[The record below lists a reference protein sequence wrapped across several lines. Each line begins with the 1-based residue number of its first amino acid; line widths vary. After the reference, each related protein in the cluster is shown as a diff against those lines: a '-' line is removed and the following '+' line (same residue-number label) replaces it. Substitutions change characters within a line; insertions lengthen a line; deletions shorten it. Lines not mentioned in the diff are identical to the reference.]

1 MSLKIYYRN
10 GNVHYIRPTPFISIS
25 HTPLKNKVGSV
36 GCTYEITL
44 TGTII
49 AHDGSPY
56 IVTEQNGNIAANTL
70 PNFSSSYDDPSITS
84 RNVDIGDRLKAI
96 ILKQNKLRDLFSS
109 DGQRIEIGSWLDG
122 EKCIV
127 FYPKVNS
134 INFEEGLYV
143 DTCKYTI
150 SLEAPL
156 LFDKNN
162 NVYTEGLIGLTF
174 TPNRYNLQRTKDHYL
189 REENTQTVENII
201 DRWGGIVEDFTDTWS
216 LETDESNGQTT
227 GLNYIPISF
236 RVTRNMSATGRQ
248 VYASGKLPNGSTGM
262 KKYEAW
268 EQSIGFIKKTLLHEN
283 QAPPI
288 GGEYYYE
295 DNESYLQYPSRLT
308 YDGRDGYFGREF
320 LNIPSYYKGYNHV
333 RTINIDKSAGSC
345 SVSETW
351 LLASGQS
358 HLENYTVSLS
368 TSVDNPF
375 TSVKIDGNIKGLSDL
390 HASGYMPSHFDE
402 SPSTDHTPYKKA
414 IDQYFK
420 ISNNGKF
427 GVGSIL
433 YQRANNTSSP
443 LVLNSQPLS
452 ISLGSNEINGEI
464 TYSLE
469 FNDRP
474 FNYFTGVL
482 GENISVNDTYPGDVF
497 AVIPVI
503 GRKTGPILQYIQGRT
518 EYKRNVNIEL
528 LLDYTELPYSSGR
541 DFLMLNKPSLNE
553 PIRTELQSLI
563 KELSPSGEPYISGY
577 FLNPP
582 TETWSPKDGRYTLN
596 LSWDYVKSI

>member
-56 IVTEQNGNIAANTL
+56 IVTNQEGNIAPNAL
-70 PNFSSSYDDPSITS
+70 PSFVSTYDSTSITS

-96 ILKQNKLRDLFSS
+96 VLKQNALRSLFSS
-109 DGQRIEIGSWLDG
+109 DGQKIEITSLNGDKS
-122 EKCIV
+122 IV

-134 INFEEGLYV
+134 INFEEGPYV
-143 DTCKYTI
+143 DICKYTI

-156 LFDKNN
+156 LFDRNN
-162 NVYTEGLIGLTF
+162 DVYTEGLIGLTF
-174 TPNRYNLQRTKDHYL
+174 TPNQYNLQRTKDHYL
-189 REENTQTVENII
+189 REQNTQKVENII

-216 LETDESNGQTT
+216 LETDESNGQTI
-227 GLNYIPISF
+227 GLNHIPISF

-248 VYASGKLPNGSTGM
+248 VYATVNGAI

-268 EQSIGFIKKTLLHEN
+268 EQAAGFIKKTLLHEN
-283 QAPPI
+283 QAPPN
-288 GGEYYYE
+288 GGEYTYE
-295 DNESYLQYPSRLT
+295 DNESYLQYPSRLINN
-308 YDGRDGYFGREF
+308 GRGGSFGREF
-320 LNIPSYYKGYNHV
+320 INIPSYYKGYNHV

-518 EYKRNVNIEL
+518 EYKRSVNIEL
-528 LLDYTELPYSSGR
+528 LLDYTELPYSSNR
-541 DFLMLNKPSLNE
+541 NFLVLNKPSLNE

-563 KELSPSGEPYISGY
+563 KELSPKDEPYVSGY

>member
-10 GNVHYIRPTPFISIS
+10 NTACYIRPTPFISIS
-25 HTPLKNKVGSV
+25 HTPLKNKIGSV

-56 IVTEQNGNIAANTL
+56 IVTDQNGNIAANTL

-174 TPNRYNLQRTKDHYL
+174 TPNQYSLQRTKDHYL

-201 DRWGGIVEDFTDTWS
+201 NRWGGIVEDFTDTWS
-216 LETDESNGQTT
+216 LETDESNGQTV
-227 GLNYIPISF
+227 GLNHIPISF

-248 VYASGKLPNGSTGM
+248 IYASGNAGI

-268 EQSIGFIKKTLLHEN
+268 EQAVGFIKKSLLYEN

-288 GGEYYYE
+288 GGEYPLE
-295 DNESYLQYPSRLT
+295 DNQSYLQYP
-308 YDGRDGYFGREF
+308 GRKTSSATNDPNEVFSSGF
-320 LNIPSYYKGYNHV
+320 LNLPSFYKGYNHV
-333 RTINIDKSAGSC
+333 RTFNIDKSAGSC

-351 LLASGQS
+351 LLVSGQS
-358 HLENYTVSLS
+358 HLENYTVSIS

-375 TSVKIDGNIKGLSDL
+375 TSVKIDGNIKGLSDI
-390 HASGYMPSHFDE
+390 HASGYMPSNFDE
-402 SPSTDHTPYKKA
+402 PPSTDNTPYKKA

-427 GVGSIL
+427 GTGSIL
-433 YQRANNTSSP
+433 YQRANNSS
-443 LVLNSQPLS
+443 LQVLNSQPLS
-452 ISLGSNEINGEI
+452 ISLGSNEITGEI

-474 FNYFTGVL
+474 SNYFTGVL

-528 LLDYTELPYSSGR
+528 LLDYTELPYSSDR
-541 DFLMLNKPSLNE
+541 DFLVLNKPSLNE

-563 KELSPSGEPYISGY
+563 KELSPKYEPYVSGY

-582 TETWSPKDGRYTLN
+582 TETWSPKDGRYTLS
-596 LSWDYVKSI
+596 LSWDYKKSI

>member
-10 GNVHYIRPTPFISIS
+10 GTAYYIRPTPFISIS

-56 IVTEQNGNIAANTL
+56 IVTDQNGNIAANTL
-70 PNFSSSYDDPSITS
+70 PNFSSSYNDSITS

-96 ILKQNKLRDLFSS
+96 VLKQNALRSLFSS
-109 DGQRIEIGSWLDG
+109 DGQKIEITSLDG
-122 EKCIV
+122 YKSIV

-134 INFEEGLYV
+134 INFEEGPYV
-143 DTCKYTI
+143 DICKYTI

-156 LFDKNN
+156 LFDRNDY
-162 NVYTEGLIGLTF
+162 VYTEGLIGLTF

-189 REENTQTVENII
+189 REQNTQKVEDII

-216 LETDESNGQTT
+216 LETDESNGQTI
-227 GLNYIPISF
+227 GLNHIPISF

-248 VYASGKLPNGSTGM
+248 VYATVGGTV

-268 EQSIGFIKKTLLHEN
+268 EQAAGFIKKTLLHEN
-283 QAPPI
+283 QAPPN
-288 GGEYYYE
+288 GGEYTYE

-308 YDGRDGYFGREF
+308 YSERDVYFGREF

-518 EYKRNVNIEL
+518 EYKRSVNIEL
-528 LLDYTELPYSSGR
+528 LLDYTELPYSSNR

-553 PIRTELQSLI
+553 PIRSELQSLI
-563 KELSPSGEPYISGY
+563 KQLSPKDEPYVSGY

-582 TETWSPKDGRYTLN
+582 TETWSPKDGRYTLS